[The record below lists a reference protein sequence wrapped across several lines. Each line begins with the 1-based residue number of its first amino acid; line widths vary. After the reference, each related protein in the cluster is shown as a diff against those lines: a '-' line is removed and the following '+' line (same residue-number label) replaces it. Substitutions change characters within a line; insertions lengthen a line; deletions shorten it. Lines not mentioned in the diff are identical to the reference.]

1 MVVVLHRHDQL
12 DLDAYWQVVG
22 GNEAVELDS
31 TVLRHVDERRAAME
45 RHLAGG
51 ALAYGVNTGLGYFSN
66 RIVAEQGRS
75 TLQRSILVG
84 RAVGVGPP
92 LSERVVRAT
101 MLVRLVGFLGGYT
114 GVSAALCSFLADRL
128 NDRWYPVVPAS
139 RPGTAGET
147 TPLCHLFQTLIGEG
161 EVLIDGQ
168 RVPAGEALTARG
180 VEPYR
185 LGSKEGLALIN
196 GAPLAPALAADLF
209 RRCTH
214 ALDHATMLG
223 ALTAAIIDTS
233 WRPYSMRIGRLKGD
247 VGQQHVHAQLQWL
260 AHGAEPDAAAAASS
274 GGSQAPVS
282 IRVLPQVHGA
292 AGDVLDHLRRQ
303 VERELQAVTDSPL
316 YLDAADG
323 EPEGFYPSG
332 NFHAQALSLALDS
345 AAIAM
350 TQVAS
355 LSEKRLHRLL
365 DSRFSGLPD
374 QLVARQGHGDS
385 GLVSLHK
392 AVVGLGAE
400 NRMLSAPASVH
411 SGDTSSG
418 QEDFQAF
425 TMLAADKLDRLL
437 RNVELALAHELV
449 ALGQARRLAAMADP
463 AGADL
468 PPRLASAIGAVM
480 RALPDVAADRSLAS
494 DVELALDL
502 IDRGALVSD
511 LGAHVR

>member
-1 MVVVLHRHDQL
+1 MVVIHRHDQL
-12 DLDAYWQVVG
+12 DFDTYWRVVEDY
-22 GNEAVELDS
+22 EAVELDGAA
-31 TVLRHVDERRAAME
+31 LRHVDERRAAME
-45 RHLAGG
+45 RHLAAG
-51 ALAYGVNTGLGYFSN
+51 AGAYGVNTGLGYFSD
-66 RIVAEQGRS
+66 RMVAEQDQS
-75 TLQRSILVG
+75 EFQRSILVG
-84 RAVGVGPP
+84 RAVGIGPP

-101 MLVRLVGFLGGYT
+101 MLVRLIGFVGGYT
-114 GVSAALCSFLADRL
+114 GISAALCSFLADRL
-128 NDRWYPVVPAS
+128 NDGWYPVVPAS

-161 EVLIDGQ
+161 EVLIEGRGVD
-168 RVPAGEALTARG
+168 AAEALAARG
-180 VEPYR
+180 IEPYR
-185 LGSKEGLALIN
+185 LGAKEGLALIN

-209 RRCTH
+209 RRCRR
-214 ALDHATMLG
+214 ALDQATVLG
-223 ALTAAIIDTS
+223 ALAAAVIAAS
-233 WRPYSMRIGRLKGD
+233 WRPYSARVGQLKGD
-247 VGQQHVHAQLQWL
+247 AGQQHVHAQLQLL
-260 AHGAEPDAAAAASS
+260 ARGGEPEPATHA

-292 AGDVLDHLRRQ
+292 AHDVLDHLGGQ
-303 VERELQAVTDSPL
+303 VERELRAVTDSPL

-345 AAIAM
+345 SAIAM

-374 QLVARQGHGDS
+374 QLVARHGHGDS

-400 NRMLSAPASVH
+400 NRLLSAPASVH
-411 SGDTSSG
+411 AGDTSSG

-437 RNVELALAHELV
+437 HNVEVSLAHELV
-449 ALGQARRLAAMADP
+449 AVRHAHQLAAISDP
-463 AGADL
+463 PRPAV
-468 PPRLASAIGAVM
+468 PPRLTATMAAVVTG
-480 RALPDVAADRSLAS
+480 LPGIVADRSLAP
-494 DVELALDL
+494 DVESAIDL
-502 IDRGALVSD
+502 IRAGGLLSGLV
-511 LGAHVR
+511 AHAR

>member
-1 MVVVLHRHDQL
+1 MVVIHRHDRI
-12 DLDAYWQVVG
+12 DLGTYWRVVDG
-22 GNEAVELDS
+22 YEPVELDAAA
-31 TVLRHVDERRAAME
+31 LRHVDERRAAME
-45 RHLAGG
+45 RHLAVGV
-51 ALAYGVNTGLGYFSN
+51 AAYGVNTGLGYFSN
-66 RIVAEQGRS
+66 CTIAEADQLE
-75 TLQRSILVG
+75 LQRSILVG
-84 RAVGVGPP
+84 RAVGVGPA
-92 LSERVVRAT
+92 LSEGVVRAT
-101 MLVRLVGFLGGYT
+101 MLVRLLGFLRGYT
-114 GVSAALCSFLADRL
+114 GVSGALCSFLAERL

-147 TPLCHLFQTLIGEG
+147 TPLCHLFQTLIGQG

-168 RVPAGEALTARG
+168 RIDAGEALAKRG

-185 LGSKEGLALIN
+185 LASKEGLALIN

-209 RRCTH
+209 RRCSQ
-214 ALDHATMLG
+214 ALDHATVLG
-223 ALTAAIIDTS
+223 ALSAAIVGAS

-247 VGQQHVHAQLQWL
+247 AGQQRVHAQLQLL
-260 AHGAEPDAAAAASS
+260 AHGAEPDPATPSAPA

-292 AGDVLDHLRRQ
+292 AHDVLDHLGRQ
-303 VERELQAVTDSPL
+303 VERELHAVTDSPL
-316 YLDAADG
+316 FLDAADG

-345 AAIAM
+345 AAVAM

-374 QLVARQGHGDS
+374 QLVARQGRGDS

-400 NRMLSAPASVH
+400 NRLLSAPASVH
-411 SGDTSSG
+411 AGDTSSG

-425 TMLAADKLDRLL
+425 TMLAADKLDRVVH
-437 RNVELALAHELV
+437 NVELALAHELV
-449 ALGQARRLAAMADP
+449 ALRQGHQLAGP
-463 AGADL
+463 AGATRVVL
-468 PPRLASAIGAVM
+468 APRLAGIIDAVLA
-480 RALPDVAADRSLAS
+480 ALPDVTADRSLAR

-502 IDRGALVSD
+502 IGSGRLLPSGI
-511 LGAHVR
+511 AHTR